1 MSVSLRLK
9 TVETAPKP
17 PVVVRYR
24 RPVDRRSKP
33 RHLQDAVAN
42 RRDAR
47 SSSMQ
52 SRGSEA
58 KHRAARSPSGV
69 CRAATSTVWARGSVH
84 LRTSQTQFRPSLCV
98 NTPPSA
104 EATQTKPAMDRVK
117 RPGAGMSQAISASDF
132 GCHASIADRAIVNA
146 TRERRAVHLIRAGS
160 SHGQYCKCNRNAV
173 TTDYRRRS

>member
-47 SSSMQ
+47 SSFKTSRARRQ
-52 SRGSEA
+52 SIGPRG
-58 KHRAARSPSGV
+58 
-69 CRAATSTVWARGSVH
+69 
-84 LRTSQTQFRPSLCV
+84 FRP
-98 NTPPSA
+98 
-104 EATQTKPAMDRVK
+104 E
-117 RPGAGMSQAISASDF
+117 IS
-132 GCHASIADRAIVNA
+132 VP
-146 TRERRAVHLIRAGS
+146 RRNQHRLG
-160 SHGQYCKCNRNAV
+160 
-173 TTDYRRRS
+173 